1 MSLFS
6 NIYQV
11 FYQAINESK
20 LNLFC
25 IKPYCSRACSRKKKF
40 AWSRLVYQTN
50 EHKRAFYRVEL
61 ELFMNSLA
69 HLKKMKG

>member
-1 MSLFS
+1 MSLSSTCFVS
-6 NIYQV
+6 SLIV
-11 FYQAINESK
+11 HE
-20 LNLFC
+20 LVHE
-25 IKPYCSRACSRKKKF
+25 KKNF
-40 AWSRLVYQTN
+40 AWSQLVYQTN